1 METFVITY
9 WEIISG
15 LLVVIFL
22 GITWKAENSTRLT
35 MLEEKVKTLF
45 GLFNSKK

>member
-22 GITWKAENSTRLT
+22 GITWKAEISRRLT

-45 GLFNSKK
+45 ELFNSKK